1 MTNLL
6 SSVIALSLTFLMCST
21 FMFSMVSDKLI
32 TADMTS
38 NPRYAI
44 TFPALGYI
52 EDIEEES
59 VVAIGSSIIR
69 AATNGTCIS
78 ESLHRNAAS
87 VYNLGISGA
96 NPYTETLQIPA
107 LIRANPELVLL
118 DLGPNGLW
126 DYYEDDDLNKYVQ
139 FRFTINSIMMDQK
152 DIGNWTNHIR
162 DVDRQWLA
170 YTFEE
175 RMKLSQAYSQKSID
189 TVLKGIVSE
198 VIEDIEYNE
207 RAPLPDDPNW
217 HQYLME
223 PYFREP
229 FFERKS
235 EAEITAYLEE
245 KMPKKTKQGVYNP
258 KENGTLNHVAYEYII
273 NSLRDAGIPI
283 LLVATPHHPGVYSY
297 LSAGQLDG
305 FNLTFN
311 RFANLSGVYG
321 VNMFWEEWHSSM
333 FRDRNHLGAIG
344 RGYFCERI
352 SPHIDKMLADE
363 ELENDVVQIDGIDLS
378 NFLENTCL
386 GSDATTLIEHQLH
399 FIQAEAYSDCAY
411 GEGIGYSDTWEFQN
425 KGQHRGSGYLHA
437 LPEDV
442 SQYKGSILGSR
453 LDYNIT
459 FEEPGEYF
467 VWLRMRGDSYG
478 NDTVGLVWD
487 FTNHTTDQFEIYSSY
502 GWTSDGQW
510 EWEPEFNRAPISI
523 NISEKQTH
531 KLSVFMM
538 EDGVEFDEIMITTI
552 ADINPKRVDVHAIE
566 RQSLACKGTDDVFTI
581 PSIGERLIEAE
592 DYSSCVFGT
601 GESIQHQWSEFN
613 DANASGQSYVQVL
626 PDLRV
631 HMRDEQHGPSLIY
644 DLNFESNGTYYVWLL
659 MRGNSYGNDTVSLI
673 FHEGNTSQELKIS
686 SYGWDSYG
694 QWEWEPKVSRIPL
707 EMNITKSAAAQIVV
721 AMREDGVEIDA
732 ILITDNPL
740 FDPIKE
746 W

>member
-1 MTNLL
+1 MQEQRTSSMTDLL

-44 TFPALGYI
+44 TFPALEYI

-78 ESLHRNAAS
+78 ENLHRDAAS

-126 DYYEDDDLNKYVQ
+126 DYYDDDDLNEYVQ
-139 FRFTINSIMMDQK
+139 FRFTINSIMMEQK

-162 DVDRQWLA
+162 DIDRQWLA

-175 RMKLSQAYSQKSID
+175 RMKLSQAYSQESID
-189 TVLKGIVSE
+189 TVLRGIVSE

-229 FFERKS
+229 FFEKKS

-305 FNLTFN
+305 FNQTFN

-333 FRDRNHLGAIG
+333 FRDRNHLGANG

-352 SPHIDKMLADE
+352 SPYISTMLDSQ
-363 ELENDVVQIDGIDLS
+363 ELSANIIQFDDVNLS
-378 NFLENTCL
+378 NYLEETCQGNDHL
-386 GSDATTLIEHQLH
+386 SIIDDQIKL
-399 FIQAEAYSDCAY
+399 IQAEAYSDCAH
-411 GEGIGYSDTWEFQN
+411 GEGIASFDTWQFKSIET
-425 KGQHRGSGYLHA
+425 HRGSGYLHA
-437 LPEDV
+437 IPEDV
-442 SQYKGSILGSR
+442 SQYNGAIRGSR
-453 LDYNIT
+453 LDFNMS
-459 FEEPGEYF
+459 FNEPGEYHA
-467 VWLRMRGDSYG
+467 WLRMKGNSYG
-478 NDTVGLVWD
+478 NDTVGLLWD
-487 FTNHTTDQFEIYSSY
+487 FTDESPVEFEKYHSF
-502 GWTSDGQW
+502 GWTSNGDW
-510 EWEPEFNRAPISI
+510 EWEPEFHRSPISI
-523 NISEKQTH
+523 NVSGESQHT
-531 KLSVFMM
+531 LSIFMI
-538 EDGVEFDEIMITTI
+538 EDGVHIDE
-552 ADINPKRVDVHAIE
+552 
-566 RQSLACKGTDDVFTI
+566 
-581 PSIGERLIEAE
+581 
-592 DYSSCVFGT
+592 
-601 GESIQHQWSEFN
+601 
-613 DANASGQSYVQVL
+613 
-626 PDLRV
+626 
-631 HMRDEQHGPSLIY
+631 
-644 DLNFESNGTYYVWLL
+644 
-659 MRGNSYGNDTVSLI
+659 
-673 FHEGNTSQELKIS
+673 
-686 SYGWDSYG
+686 
-694 QWEWEPKVSRIPL
+694 
-707 EMNITKSAAAQIVV
+707 
-721 AMREDGVEIDA
+721 
-732 ILITDNPL
+732 ILITSIASLNPKSIDVL
-740 FDPIKE
+740 ME
-746 W
+746 